1 MNKIYQ
7 KDLFIWV
14 LENRLKY
21 SRHLRKISTVKSSR
35 SQVFCKMSVLK
46 KFAKFPRT
54 RQCWGHFLVNSPEI
68 KRHQRKSF
76 SLNFVKLLR
85 TPLLQNTSER
95 LLLQV
100 GVLSLKKLYIV
111 DFHENVFELLVT
123 NESHLIICARL
134 ASPILVSSLQCNLGF
149 SVEPV
154 FPVNEVFEQLSMKK
168 DPFNQITRK

>member
-7 KDLFIWV
+7 KDLFIWI
-14 LENRLKY
+14 LENLLKY
-21 SRHLRKISTVKSSR
+21 SRHLRKISTIKSSR

-46 KFAKFPRT
+46 KFVKFPRT
-54 RQCWGHFLVNSPEI
+54 RQCWGHFLANSREI
-68 KRHQRKSF
+68 KRHQRKRF
-76 SLNFVKLLR
+76 SLNFVKLLITEHLR
-85 TPLLQNTSER
+85 TTAFASWS
-95 LLLQV
+95 
-100 GVLSLKKLYIV
+100 LSLKKLYIV

-134 ASPILVSSLQCNLGF
+134 ASPILVSSFQCNLGF